1 MCKITLLTFVTPRSK
16 IALLK
21 KINDAGFVKLSAQL
35 ATDHYERCAKNSSF
49 LEMASAYY
57 RQLGAYDKA
66 LEIRDRLVAID
77 PASAGNRF
85 WRGKIFEG
93 MGRFDKAL
101 SDYISAL
108 DLLGRPEQVE
118 ANSFYEI
125 ATMYA
130 ALGKYCEAATPL
142 ETYIAF
148 NYAQRNTPQLGRVI
162 DEYRSKGNCKKPT
175 RSENAVIR
183 AKRPGSVLLI
193 QASLN
198 NVSGVFVLDTG
209 ASMVSVTK
217 SFAMKSRIAID
228 SESEVTLQ
236 TANGLAKGIL
246 STAKSVQVG
255 SVSSTFVPVV
265 VMEDKQLGTDD
276 DVVGLLGM
284 SFLSRFDVT
293 VTKDSVE
300 LRSR

>member
-1 MCKITLLTFVTPRSK
+1 
-16 IALLK
+16 
-21 KINDAGFVKLSAQL
+21 
-35 ATDHYERCAKNSSF
+35 
-49 LEMASAYY
+49 
-57 RQLGAYDKA
+57 
-66 LEIRDRLVAID
+66 
-77 PASAGNRF
+77 
-85 WRGKIFEG
+85 
-93 MGRFDKAL
+93 
-101 SDYISAL
+101 
-108 DLLGRPEQVE
+108 
-118 ANSFYEI
+118 
-125 ATMYA
+125 
-130 ALGKYCEAATPL
+130 
-142 ETYIAF
+142 
-148 NYAQRNTPQLGRVI
+148 
-162 DEYRSKGNCKKPT
+162 
-175 RSENAVIR
+175 
-183 AKRPGSVLLI
+183 
-193 QASLN
+193 
-198 NVSGVFVLDTG
+198 
-209 ASMVSVTK
+209 MVSVTK